1 MKYAIPLVFFLLSLS
16 ISTLNAQVKKPSNS
30 KNATK
35 KVISTT
41 SAAPFWRTMP
51 GYSEM
56 REVAIWVQTNKAAQ
70 VQIAYWPEGKPD
82 STYYTATK
90 KVTKEKAYTATL
102 IADEVL
108 PGKKYN
114 YSLKIDGKTYIRS
127 YPLSFQSQA
136 LWQQRQP
143 APDFKFAVGSCTYI
157 NEPHFD
163 RPLKKPTD
171 LPYGGGYEILETI
184 AKQQPDFMLWGGD
197 NIYLREP
204 DWGTRTGIYHRNSH
218 ARSIP
223 EMEKLLATTHH
234 YAIWDDH
241 DYGPNDADRSFVHK
255 QIAYEAFQDFW
266 PNLNTNATG
275 QGGITGTFM
284 WNDVQF
290 FLLDDRWFRAPN
302 KESNPEKDYFG
313 KAQIN
318 WLLDQLEY
326 SNAPFKIIVAGG
338 QILSSVAK
346 YENYATYPKERE
358 YLIAEIARRKIK
370 GILFISGDRHHTE
383 LTKLDRPETY
393 PLYDLT
399 CSPLTSTANI
409 YSSDEGN
416 TNRIAYTY
424 INQRNFG
431 LIEVKGDKENRSLI
445 IHILDNQG
453 KQLWERTI
461 KANELK

>member
-1 MKYAIPLVFFLLSLS
+1 MKYAISLVFFLLSLS
-16 ISTLNAQVKKPSNS
+16 LSTLNAQVTKPSNS

-35 KVISTT
+35 KAIPTT
-41 SAAPFWRTMP
+41 SIAPYWRTMP
-51 GYSEM
+51 AYSEM
-56 REVAIWVQTNKAAQ
+56 REVAIWVQTNKPAQ

-90 KVTKEKAYTATL
+90 SVTKAKAYTATL
-102 IADEVL
+102 IADEVM

-114 YSLKIDGKTYIRS
+114 YSLRIDGKTYTRS

-136 LWQQRQP
+136 LWQHRQP

-157 NEPHFD
+157 NEPQFD

-171 LPYGGGYEILETI
+171 LPYGGEYQIFETI
-184 AKQQPDFMLWGGD
+184 AQQKPDFMLWGGD

-223 EMEKLLATTHH
+223 EMEKLLATSHH

-275 QGGITGTFM
+275 QGGLTGTFM

-302 KESNPEKDYFG
+302 KENNPEKDYFG

-318 WLLDQLEY
+318 WLLDQLEF

-338 QILSSVAK
+338 QILSPVAK

-358 YLIAEIARRKIK
+358 YLLSEITRRKIK

-383 LTKLDRPETY
+383 LTKLDRSDTY

-431 LIEVKGDKENRSLI
+431 LVEVKGDKENRSLI

-453 KQLWERTI
+453 KQLWEHTI